1 MLIPNIASVVKYT
14 YTGINTLNIP
24 FPFYRN
30 NTIRVQTASGD
41 DADPISVT
49 LTYGLHYSITG
60 ISAGTFEGAQIYSSG
75 TLTFTTAGIALLTRN
90 WVIAIYRDTPEEQQF
105 QYNELDNFPA
115 KSHENAL
122 GKLTVI
128 TQELQEQVSRTIR
141 VSITNKNPPAT
152 AEDFYQ
158 EMQDFANEAAASAIS
173 AAESATD
180 AASSAQQAGQ
190 YTQDAQKIYEKIGDA
205 TTDSLTQIKTA
216 TTGSL
221 TQIKTA
227 TDNGVALLSTNTNN
241 GLAFLDAKGQEKL
254 KQINTATETGLVKVD
269 ESVSLARKWATNPED
284 SPVKD
289 GEFSA
294 YHWAKKAQQT
304 LTAAGYVDYTLEVT
318 NASGLVRVLY
328 ASIGHPQMD
337 RIINPIVN
345 IIAFSAY
352 MHTIAARSLF
362 GFDILI
368 YRPDGTPGVDVSE
381 FVDCGSFECGDG
393 TQCGQK
399 GTALIFLAVSIPLP
413 REVPPIPDPPPYV
426 DRGTF
431 FCGDGTECGQPG
443 KAFT

>member
-1 MLIPNIASVVKYT
+1 MLIPNISSVVKYT
-14 YTGINTLNIP
+14 YTGINALNIP

-30 NTIRVQTASGD
+30 DTIRVQTASGD
-41 DADPISVT
+41 DADPTSVI

-60 ISAGTFEGAQIYSSG
+60 IPAGTFEGAQIYSSG
-75 TLTFTTAGIALLTRN
+75 TLTFTDAGIALLTRN

-122 GKLTVI
+122 GKLTAI
-128 TQELQEQVSRTIR
+128 AQELQEQVSRTIR
-141 VSITNKNPPAT
+141 VSITSKNPPAT

-158 EMQDFANEAAASAIS
+158 GMQDFANEAAASAAS
-173 AAESATD
+173 AAD
-180 AASSAQQAGQ
+180 SAQQAGQ
-190 YTQDAQKIYEKIGDA
+190 YAQQAGQYAQDAQNVYEKIGY
-205 TTDSLTQIKTA
+205 A

-221 TQIKTA
+221 AQIKTA
-227 TDNGVALLSTNTNN
+227 TDNGVALLNTNTNN

-254 KQINTATETGLVKVD
+254 KQINTATETGLVEID

-284 SPVKD
+284 LPVKN

-294 YHWAKKAQQT
+294 YHWAKKAQRT

-318 NASGLVRVLY
+318 NASGLVRVFY

-352 MHTIAARSLF
+352 TYTIVSRSLL

-368 YRPDGTPGVDVSE
+368 YRPNGTPGVDVSE
-381 FVDCGSFECGDG
+381 FVDCGSFECGYG

-399 GTALIFLAVSIPLP
+399 GTALIVLAVSIPLP
-413 REVPPIPDPPPYV
+413 R
-426 DRGTF
+426 
-431 FCGDGTECGQPG
+431 
-443 KAFT
+443 